1 MSHCPSLSPFLEAL
15 CCRTHCLRSTQRL
28 FRRFHACFPIYA
40 HAADGLE
47 ALVRQDEDA
56 AVVGF
61 QVVDLLAEEQGPEVF
76 ADEFDAVEGC
86 LRAWAVG
93 AETMKCQNDC
103 VSKCDLLSSC
113 CNIPS
118 FPSILSS

>member
-61 QVVDLLAEEQGPEVF
+61 QIVDLLAEEQGPEVF

-93 AETMKCQNDC
+93 AETVAWQM
-103 VSKCDLLSSC
+103 LR
-113 CNIPS
+113 
-118 FPSILSS
+118 

>member
-1 MSHCPSLSPFLEAL
+1 
-15 CCRTHCLRSTQRL
+15 LRPAQRL
-28 FRRFHACFPIYA
+28 FRRFHACFPIHA

-76 ADEFDAVEGC
+76 ADEFDAVEGG

-93 AETMKCQNDC
+93 AET
-103 VSKCDLLSSC
+103 
-113 CNIPS
+113 IE
-118 FPSILSS
+118 